1 MQSRSIRR
9 SGQPTR
15 AIASSNASCWHARC
29 KCVFDIMPCCC
40 GRCRHRPASGIFPF
54 RDRPARGYSCRCCEA
69 RPARR
74 EDAAPTRLP
83 PRSRW
88 RGTRATSRRDRA
100 RRSGRRIDRR
110 RSEAYSGNQKD
121 GYEPGTQPTIG
132 GTAES
137 ELSKQ
142 CLRMRRR
149 RADCRSIRVPKQVVG
164 RIRHAQKTSRLVTGP
179 LRYATPGVD
188 ALNVADAVEQSIAA
202 LADDAELEP
211 HLRPTTLSLIDDP
224 SIFHFSNCWT

>member
-1 MQSRSIRR
+1 MRSRRTAGVVWRLGGRTAPNAEPVDPAIR
-9 SGQPTR
+9 TTH
-15 AIASSNASCWHARC
+15 SCHRIVECELLAARC

-40 GRCRHRPASGIFPF
+40 WRCRHRPASGIFPF

-100 RRSGRRIDRR
+100 RRSGRRINRR

-137 ELSKQ
+137 ELSNNA
-142 CLRMRRR
+142 CECEG
-149 RADCRSIRVPKQVVG
+149 A
-164 RIRHAQKTSRLVTGP
+164 AQT
-179 LRYATPGVD
+179 
-188 ALNVADAVEQSIAA
+188 VAQSACQ
-202 LADDAELEP
+202 D
-211 HLRPTTLSLIDDP
+211 R
-224 SIFHFSNCWT
+224 